1 MQYLSRILLVLSFA
15 AAISSCRSTKKIQ
28 SAISKRDTLQVPKVD
43 STVDLKADSIR
54 FINEIYTALQ
64 KNRIDAKTFSAK
76 VKVNFE
82 GSDGK
87 KSDFTANI
95 RILKDSAI
103 WVSIN
108 ALLGIEAFRVL
119 ITPDSV
125 KVQNK
130 IDKVVQLRSVSYLQ
144 EVAHLPFSFRELQDL
159 ILGNPI
165 YFDSTGITSYKKEPS
180 VVSLL
185 NIGHLFKHFLTVSNV
200 VYLPLQS
207 KLDDVDATRARTCHI
222 SYSDYQ
228 VKNNLNFSAYR
239 KITVAEKT
247 RLDIELQFKQ
257 IDFNLELN
265 IPFNIPKNYKRE

>member
-1 MQYLSRILLVLSFA
+1 MVA
-15 AAISSCRSTKKIQ
+15 ALTSCRSTRKIQ
-28 SAISKRDTLQVPKVD
+28 TVIAKRDTLQVPRVD
-43 STVDLKADSIR
+43 STIKMKEDSIR
-54 FINEIYTALQ
+54 FMNEILTGIQ
-64 KNRIDAKTFSAK
+64 KNRIDVKTFTAK
-76 VKVNFE
+76 VKVDFV
-82 GSDGK
+82 GKDGK
-87 KSDFTANI
+87 KSDFTATV

-130 IDKVVQLRSVSYLQ
+130 IDKVVQLRSVNYLQ
-144 EVAHLPFSFRELQDL
+144 EVIHIPFTFQELQDL
-159 ILGNPI
+159 ILGNPV
-165 YFDSTGITSYKKEPS
+165 YFDSSNLLSYKKEAS
-180 VVSLL
+180 AVSILA
-185 NIGHLFKHFLTVSNV
+185 IGDIFKHLLSVSNG
-200 VYLPLQS
+200 VYLPMQS
-207 KLDDVDATRARTCHI
+207 KLDDVDPTRARTCHI
-222 SYSDYQ
+222 NYGDYT
-228 VKNNLNFSAYR
+228 VKSNINFSTYR